1 MLAHTSTGATPA
13 GVSQLPKI
21 STSPL
26 PQPTDMER
34 EGQVLGEVAKS
45 CAVLVESLS
54 DEVTCPVCLQFFQDP
69 VRLECEHN
77 FCLACITR
85 CWECAGSAY
94 TCPLCRET
102 CPQLPPK
109 SNRLLASIAERV
121 RSLCVEPVSAG
132 APVCAKHEEKLK
144 LFCEEDGEP
153 LCVVC
158 GVSKEHKGHTV
169 TPLHEAAEL
178 IKVLRGQQDRQLHGE
193 PTLQEKLQ
201 QGLCH
206 LKERRESVQDTHA
219 QQEELIQNL
228 KEEAS
233 RLREHI
239 LSEYQKLRK
248 FLEEEEEALLVQLLA
263 EEQRIL
269 GEMQKAVQDL
279 HREKAALDQE
289 IQWYQDKLSV
299 KDMDILLKDL
309 MALKDRW
316 NQGSREWSVV
326 SEPLSHGVFKGPL
339 QYAAWK
345 KMKSLIHPGGAALT
359 FDPLSAN
366 PYLVLSED
374 GTSARYSY
382 TSQPR
387 LESPGRFAFCACV
400 LACQGFSSGCHY
412 WEVDVGDRPD
422 WDIGVAQESVDREG
436 WLVLTPDN
444 GYWTFGQV
452 ACGTVGVYLDY
463 EAGRVSFYDAGTMEH
478 LRTLTGSFSEKL
490 YPFFF
495 PSGDCKAK
503 PLRLLQP

>member
-1 MLAHTSTGATPA
+1 M
-13 GVSQLPKI
+13 
-21 STSPL
+21 
-26 PQPTDMER
+26 DMER
-34 EGQVLGEVAKS
+34 EGQVLGEMVKS

-54 DEVTCPVCLQFFQDP
+54 DEVTCPICLQFFQDP

-77 FCLACITR
+77 FCLVCITR

-121 RSLCVEPVSAG
+121 RSLRVDPVSTG
-132 APVCAKHEEKLK
+132 TPVCAKHEEKLK
-144 LFCEEDGEP
+144 LYCEDDEEP

-158 GVSKEHKGHTV
+158 GVSKEHKGHRV

-178 IKVLRGQQDRQLHGE
+178 IK
-193 PTLQEKLQ
+193 EKLW
-201 QGLCH
+201 QGL
-206 LKERRESVQDTHA
+206 LQLEKQRESVQDAHA
-219 QQEELIQNL
+219 QQQVLIQNL

-233 RLREHI
+233 KLREHI

-248 FLEEEEEALLVQLLA
+248 FLEEEEEALLVQLQA

-269 GEMQKAVQDL
+269 GEMQKVVQDL
-279 HREKAALDQE
+279 HQEKTALGQE
-289 IQWYQDKLSV
+289 IQRYQDKLAV

-309 MALKDRW
+309 VALKDRCS
-316 NQGSREWSVV
+316 QGPREWSVV
-326 SEPLSHGVFKGPL
+326 SEALSHGVFKGPL

-345 KMKSLIHPGGAALT
+345 KMRSLIHPAPADMT

-374 GTSARYSY
+374 GTSARYCY

-387 LESPGRFAFCACV
+387 PESPRRFAFCACV

-412 WEVDVGDRPD
+412 WEVEVGDQPD

-452 ACGTVGVYLDY
+452 ACSTVGVYLDY
-463 EAGRVSFYDAGTMEH
+463 EAGRVSFYDAEMMEH
-478 LRTLTGSFSEKL
+478 LHTLTGSFSEKL

-503 PLRLLQP
+503 PLRLLRP